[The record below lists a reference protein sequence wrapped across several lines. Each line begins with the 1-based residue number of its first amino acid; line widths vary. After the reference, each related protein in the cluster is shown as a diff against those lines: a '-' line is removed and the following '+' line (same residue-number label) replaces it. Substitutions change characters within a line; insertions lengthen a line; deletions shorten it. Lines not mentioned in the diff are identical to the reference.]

1 MATAAFFLNPTIGTQ
16 FTVTGREAGQT
27 SLHGKPTLDYIER
40 IDGYTIQRPIP
51 VKYQEASDTDIEAS
65 FEEANI
71 AISGNSRQDA
81 YQALIEEI
89 LTAFDDW
96 SADESALGPGPRRQL
111 AVLRGYIAKATP

>member
-1 MATAAFFLNPTIGTQ
+1 LR
-16 FTVTGREAGQT
+16 GR
-27 SLHGKPTLDYIER
+27 SNLDVIER
-40 IDGYTIQRPIP
+40 IDGYTVRRPIP
-51 VKYQEASDTDIEAS
+51 VKYTEASDTDIEAS

-96 SADESALGPGPRRQL
+96 SVGESALGPGPRRQF
-111 AVLRGYIAKATP
+111 AVLRSYLAKATP